1 MENSFKLKIQA
12 SARGLR
18 KEQQKLYNM
27 LNRLEESSTNF
38 DFFDP
43 KSDAKANG
51 SNNFDDEAGE
61 FQQYA
66 VEEVNDHQSEE
77 IQKIVK
83 GISTLTN

>member
-51 SNNFDDEAGE
+51 
-61 FQQYA
+61 
-66 VEEVNDHQSEE
+66 
-77 IQKIVK
+77 
-83 GISTLTN
+83 